1 MATPVRFLHT
11 ADWQLGMTRH
21 FLDADA
27 QPRYTAARIDAIG
40 ALAEL
45 AHAQRCEFVLV
56 CGDVFEGRAIAPRV
70 IRRAAER
77 LAAFDV
83 PVYLL
88 PGNHDPLDA
97 ASIYTG
103 SVFRSAMPEQVRVL
117 DRSSAI
123 QVRPGVEIVAAPW
136 FSKRPTS
143 DLVADSLAGSA
154 DSRKDGTV
162 RILAGHGKVD
172 VLSADRTDP
181 ALIGTSGLERELAA
195 GRVDYVALGDRHST
209 TSVGP
214 SGRIWYSGTPVA
226 TDYDEVEP
234 GQALV
239 VEIGAAVTVDRH
251 QVGGWIFADLV
262 RRLDGGSAVDAL
274 VNELAHRSGKDTTAL
289 RLSLSGTLRLT
300 EKADWDDALERLR
313 QVYAAIEVWE
323 KKSDVT
329 VTLDSDDWSAL
340 AVEGYAGRALA
351 ELAAASA
358 GANAQALTSR
368 DALSLA
374 FRLARSAR

>member
-1 MATPVRFLHT
+1 MVTPVRFLHT

-40 ALAEL
+40 VLAEL

-77 LAAFDV
+77 LAEFDI

-97 ASIYTG
+97 ASIYT
-103 SVFRSAMPEQVRVL
+103 SPVFRAAQPEQVRVL
-117 DRSSAI
+117 DSSGPIA
-123 QVRPGVEIVAAPW
+123 VRPGVEIVAAPW

-143 DLVADSLAGSA
+143 DLVADVIAGLTP
-154 DSRKDGTV
+154 DGTT

-172 VLSADRTDP
+172 VLNADRTDP
-181 ALIGTSGLERELAA
+181 TVIATPGVERALAA
-195 GRVDYVALGDRHST
+195 GTLHYVALGDRHST
-209 TSVGP
+209 TSVSAG
-214 SGRIWYSGTPVA
+214 GRIWYSGTPVA

-239 VEIGAAVTVDRH
+239 VQIDESVSVARH
-251 QVGGWIFADLV
+251 PVGSWTFADLV
-262 RRLDGGSAVDAL
+262 RRLDGGADADR
-274 VNELAHRSGKDTTAL
+274 VVQELAARPGKDITAL
-289 RLSLSGTLRLT
+289 RLTLSGSLSLG

-323 KKSDVT
+323 KKSDLT
-329 VTLDSDDWSAL
+329 VTLDAADWSAL

-351 ELAAASA
+351 ELAAVGGGSDPEAA
-358 GANAQALTSR
+358 TAR

-374 FRLARSAR
+374 YRLSRSAR

>member
-77 LAAFDV
+77 LAEFDV

-97 ASIYTG
+97 ASIYT
-103 SVFRSAMPEQVRVL
+103 SPVFRAAQPDQVQVL
-117 DRSSAI
+117 DSSGPI
-123 QVRPGVEIVAAPW
+123 EVRPGVAIVAAPW
-136 FSKRPTS
+136 FSKHPTG
-143 DLVADSLAGSA
+143 DVVADVLAGLIP
-154 DSRKDGTV
+154 DGTT

-172 VLSADRTDP
+172 VLNADRTDP
-181 ALIGTSGLERELAA
+181 TVIATPGVERALAA
-195 GRVDYVALGDRHST
+195 GSLHYVALGDRHST
-209 TSVGP
+209 TSVGS

-239 VEIGAAVTVDRH
+239 VQIDDSISVARH
-251 QVGGWIFADLV
+251 SVGRWTFADLV
-262 RRLDGGSAVDAL
+262 RRIDGGGDADQL
-274 VNELAHRSGKDTTAL
+274 VQELTARSSKDITAL
-289 RLSLSGTLRLT
+289 RLSLSGSLSLG
-300 EKADWDDALERLR
+300 EKADWDDALDRLR

-323 KKSDVT
+323 KKSDLT
-329 VTLDSDDWSAL
+329 VTLDAADWSTL

-351 ELAAASA
+351 ELAAAGG
-358 GANAQALTSR
+358 GADADAATAR

-374 FRLARSAR
+374 YRLSRSVR